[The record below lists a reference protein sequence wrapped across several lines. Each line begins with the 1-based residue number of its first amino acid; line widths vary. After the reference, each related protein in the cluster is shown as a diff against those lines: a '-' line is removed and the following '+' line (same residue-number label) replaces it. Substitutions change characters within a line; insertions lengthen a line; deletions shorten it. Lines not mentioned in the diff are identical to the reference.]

1 MSQIDKLD
9 APSKYLLS
17 MLDKLEA
24 ESQQR
29 VGILLR
35 GKSKFGDA
43 ELDALRADGAEIRT
57 VAGDVLSASIAL
69 GSLPELTRHD
79 FVVSVQISQPLRPE
93 GPDPDARGGYYDVG

>member
-1 MSQIDKLD
+1 MSRIDKLD

-17 MLDKLEA
+17 TLDKMEA

-35 GKSKFGDA
+35 GKSKFSDV

-57 VAGDVLSASIAL
+57 VAGDVLSASVAL
-69 GSLPELTRHD
+69 GSLPELARHD

-93 GPDPDARGGYYDVG
+93 ERDSDARGGHYDVD